1 MDIYQEIVN
10 LLGLDSTPSTLE
22 DLEQE
27 LLDELSDLNETYRS
41 LNVQIKETEDYL
53 EDLQDKVAEHN
64 QRAIKMIKQGDEP
77 RARRELERKETALN
91 KIQEEEEAL
100 TRLRRNMDRIE
111 SRRADL
117 ENKLQNIRDRKNRR
131 RR

>member
-41 LNVQIKETEDYL
+41 LNVQMRETEDYL
-53 EDLQDKVAEHN
+53 EELQDKVAEHN

-77 RARRELERKETALN
+77 RARRELEKKETALN

-117 ENKLQNIRDRKNRR
+117 ENKLQKIRDRKNRR

>member
-41 LNVQIKETEDYL
+41 LNVQMRETEDYL
-53 EDLQDKVAEHN
+53 EELQDKVAEHN

-77 RARRELERKETALN
+77 RARRELEKKETALN

-117 ENKLQNIRDRKNRR
+117 ENKLQTIRDRKNRR